1 MMSAR
6 IHYKYE
12 TLRDFATALGEK
24 AGLPDQRARVQA
36 EVLLEADLMGHTT
49 HGLHQLP
56 GLLKNLTSGAIRGAG
71 DPEVIS
77 DSGAAVMWDGL
88 SLPGTWLLSSA
99 IAQACDRAASMPI
112 VTYVI
117 RHAANIASLG
127 AYLRQ
132 ATDRGFVIWV
142 MNADPA
148 MRTVAPA
155 GGIDAQLAPDPLAFG
170 YPTEGDPI
178 LIDISTSAV
187 ANGWVR
193 RWASEGRKL
202 PAPWLQ
208 DAEGK
213 LSDDPQTLFGTP
225 PGSMLPLGGIDLGHK
240 GFALA
245 LIVEILTA
253 GLAGTGRS
261 NGAKGGTP
269 VFLQII
275 NPDAFSGRAFLKRE
289 GSWLAE
295 ACRQSR
301 PRADQSAVRMP
312 GDKANE
318 LRRKQLESGVVLHPT
333 IMPELEKWAVQ
344 LGVSPPARLPG
355 ESA

>member
-1 MMSAR
+1 MSAR
-6 IHYKYE
+6 IHYKYDV
-12 TLRDFATALGEK
+12 LRDFAMALGEK
-24 AGLPDQRARVQA
+24 AGLPSVRARVQA

-49 HGLHQLP
+49 HGLHLLP
-56 GLLKNLTSGAIRGAG
+56 GLLKNLTAGAIRGTG

-77 DSGAAVMWDGL
+77 DKGAAVVWDGGR
-88 SLPGTWLLSSA
+88 LPGTWLLSSA
-99 IAQACDRAASMPI
+99 IAQACDRAMSMPM

-117 RHAANIASLG
+117 RHAANIACLG

-142 MNADPA
+142 MNSDPT

-155 GGIDAQLAPDPLAFG
+155 GGIDAQFAPDPLAFG

-187 ANGWVR
+187 ANGWIR
-193 RWASEGRKL
+193 RWASEGQKL
-202 PAPWLQ
+202 PAAWLQ
-208 DAEGK
+208 DSEGR
-213 LSDDPQTLFGTP
+213 LSDDPKTLFGTP
-225 PGSMLPLGGIDLGHK
+225 PGSMLPLGGIELGHK

-275 NPDAFSGRAFLKRE
+275 NPDAFSGGEFLKRE
-289 GSWLAE
+289 GSWLAQ

-312 GDKANE
+312 GDKAND
-318 LRRKQLESGVVLHPT
+318 LRRKQLEGGVVLHPT
-333 IMPELEKWAVQ
+333 IMPELEKWAAQWAVA
-344 LGVSPPARLPG
+344 PPPCLSG
-355 ESA
+355 EPAE